1 MSACLHVY
9 IFLSRRCVSQAANP
23 CAAAAAVDRQAFI
36 VREAE
41 AMIGEPDP
49 NRVMVSRHDRC
60 RWRSSGL
67 HSAQDA
73 SGIVLRTG
81 LVHKPADQV
90 QEAPRRAARAPSPPL
105 FPYVFTVLPLGFGRL
120 AVLCKRIRCCCCFLL
135 LLLEICAT
143 WALFCFYCCCSCA
156 T

>member
-9 IFLSRRCVSQAANP
+9 IFALVAAFRKLLTLAP
-23 CAAAAAVDRQAFI
+23 PPAAAVDRQAFI

-49 NRVMVSRHDRC
+49 NRVMVSRHDRY
-60 RWRSSGL
+60 RWKSSGL

-105 FPYVFTVLPLGFGRL
+105 S
-120 AVLCKRIRCCCCFLL
+120 
-135 LLLEICAT
+135 
-143 WALFCFYCCCSCA
+143 AL
-156 T
+156 